1 MTENCL
7 CIVFRMNTKRKHNEV
22 TLKTKYEALKEFDKK
37 RPDKEATMQF
47 NIPRITLSTWNQPI
61 LTIFC
66 WIDCFWIF
74 RTAYRGNY
82 RRGRWKWRWRI
93 QWTNCTS
100 LKKWSWRDNQNV
112 EQIKS
117 VHRGFKFWSFNL
129 KANPHN
135 QSVKRWMR
143 LLSISNFLNPFVLNI
158 PFSYPLKTSEDL
170 TVQKRNGALG
180 TNGLNSNVNLLC

>member
-1 MTENCL
+1 M
-7 CIVFRMNTKRKHNEV
+7 KHWKSL
-22 TLKTKYEALKEFDKK
+22 TKK

-47 NIPRITLSTWNQPI
+47 NIPRSTLSTWNQPI

-129 KANPHN
+129 KANPIN

-158 PFSYPLKTSEDL
+158 PFSYPLKTSEDV
-170 TVQKRNGALG
+170 TVEKRNGALG
-180 TNGLNSNVNLLC
+180 TNGLNSNECKLVMLLKNLNM